1 MKNLIYILLIGISTL
16 ISCDGSDTPLYP
28 RYTAFPDERTVAT
41 QEISIDSVIFR
52 YPYRVTV
59 KDSIAVIMDLHND
72 SHYFYSF
79 TYPDWTPIAPFGKR
93 GKGPEEMLSAEMF
106 QFCSLDSIW
115 ALDANKM
122 QITRW
127 AISVT
132 EKTVSRV
139 EEITLDKNLVRSL
152 DFYRTDSGFLITD
165 YLGNYR
171 YHKVSHC
178 GRLIKNIGK
187 IPTETNYEQYIH
199 PALAQA
205 WRSFTGYNPQNG
217 IYAMVTQLGEALE
230 IYNLKKQTHNVVYG
244 PGGEPQFNEKGGE
257 SIPTGIKGF
266 MDIQVTDRYIYTVF
280 DGMSW
285 KERDAFYQRGEAPP
299 KGGRYLYVFDTQ
311 GTPLRKYT
319 LDKNIFGIYINET
332 TNTCIATC
340 VETNNPILIFK
351 L

>member
-1 MKNLIYILLIGISTL
+1 
-16 ISCDGSDTPLYP
+16 
-28 RYTAFPDERTVAT
+28 
-41 QEISIDSVIFR
+41 
-52 YPYRVTV
+52 
-59 KDSIAVIMDLHND
+59 
-72 SHYFYSF
+72 
-79 TYPDWTPIAPFGKR
+79 
-93 GKGPEEMLSAEMF
+93 MLSAEMF

-165 YLGNYR
+165 YLGNCR

-217 IYAMVTQLGEALE
+217 IYAMVTQLGETLE

-244 PGGEPQFNEKGGE
+244 PGGEPQFKEKGGE

-299 KGGRYLYVFDTQ
+299 KGGRHLYIFDTQ

>member
-16 ISCDGSDTPLYP
+16 ISCDGSDAHIYP
-28 RYTAFPDERTVAT
+28 RYAAFPDERTVAT
-41 QEISIDSVIFR
+41 QEISINSVFFR

-257 SIPTGIKGF
+257 SIPTGI
-266 MDIQVTDRYIYTVF
+266 
-280 DGMSW
+280 
-285 KERDAFYQRGEAPP
+285 
-299 KGGRYLYVFDTQ
+299 
-311 GTPLRKYT
+311 
-319 LDKNIFGIYINET
+319 
-332 TNTCIATC
+332 
-340 VETNNPILIFK
+340 
-351 L
+351 

>member
-16 ISCDGSDTPLYP
+16 ISCDGSDAHIYP
-28 RYTAFPDERTVAT
+28 RYAAFPDERTVAT
-41 QEISIDSVIFR
+41 QEISIDSVFFR
-52 YPYRVTV
+52 YPYRVAV

-115 ALDANKM
+115 VLDANKM

-152 DFYRTDSGFLITD
+152 DFYRTDTGFLITD

-217 IYAMVTQLGEALE
+217 IYAMVTQLGETLE
-230 IYNLKKQTHNVVYG
+230 ISNLKKQTHNVVYG
-244 PGGEPQFNEKGGE
+244 PGGEPQFKEKGGE

-299 KGGRYLYVFDTQ
+299 KGGRHLYVFDTQ

-340 VETNNPILIFK
+340 VENNNPILIFK